1 MRCVMEMMFIMTMVT
16 WKSMR
21 SLPSQG
27 SSMERATSSH
37 PMKKTNLGM
46 RTMEQIVIVIIIL
59 LVALNE
65 EDGDF

>member
-1 MRCVMEMMFIMTMVT
+1 MEMLFMMTMVT

-46 RTMEQIVIVIIIL
+46 RTMEQFVIVIIIL